1 MVAKIYK
8 LPELQA
14 VSLLRDGS
22 PTSVEY
28 LLCQAA
34 KGTFPIYIRLPGS
47 ERGKLKGFFILDV
60 LKGGEVLP
68 LECDRQDAFVQIGDR
83 RTLREVKMSV
93 AAGDKLENINSRK
106 ITQILIDHRYPRFD
120 GGPSTDTPPFP
131 MRADYGHVMTGDA
144 EIDSKNTGE
153 GQPCNWWV
161 FEDDLQKLGVV
172 VQEPA
177 SGKRRAPVDKSYG
190 RLLCKLIA
198 GACWAYAEDHAMDAD
213 QKWMHRGQP
222 NAKEFAAEIPVWIA
236 ARERGAKECEIQ
248 PDDAKRDKETFRQA
262 ISEGVNALRGTAD
275 IELGRGSA
283 GKEETLKKTL
293 AILAVKLAGPDAG
306 DKDAVRGQSD
316 RILDSMNKR
325 GAKTDI
331 KLKDIKNAITQSLDL
346 I

>member
-1 MVAKIYK
+1 VVAKIYK

-34 KGTFPIYIRLPGS
+34 KGTFPIYIRLPGG
-47 ERGKLKGFFILDV
+47 ERGKLEGFFILDV
-60 LKGGEVLP
+60 LKDGEVLP

-131 MRADYGHVMTGDA
+131 IRADYGHVMTGDA

-172 VQEPA
+172 VQEPTN
-177 SGKRRAPVDKSYG
+177 GKRKAPVDKSYG

-198 GACWAYAEDHAMDAD
+198 GACWVYAEDHATNAD
-213 QKWMHRGQP
+213 QELMSPDRP
-222 NAKEFAAEIPVWIA
+222 NATAFAAEIPVWLA
-236 ARERGAKECEIQ
+236 MKASGLPRREIQ
-248 PDDAKRDKETFRQA
+248 PEGAKKDKESFKNA
-262 ISEGVNALRGTAD
+262 VNEGVKALEGRGDT
-275 IELGRGSA
+275 EPGRGSA
-283 GKEETLKKTL
+283 VRRETLEKAL
-293 AILAVKLAGPDAG
+293 AILAVKLAGPAG
-306 DKDAVRGQSD
+306 GDRSAALEQSD
-316 RILDSMNKR
+316 RILASMNKR
-325 GAKTDI
+325 RAKVDI
-331 KLKDIKNAITQSLDL
+331 KLKDIKRAITRGLEH